1 MKEALDRAS
10 KGRTTILIA
19 HRLSTVFSADRIVV
33 IDHGRVVEEGPP
45 QQLLDQGG
53 RFYSMVAAQYGDGT
67 VGQTFDLALLQ
78 EQTELPTKD
87 AENLDEILSKPRA
100 SEVQSAIRLT
110 SDMKKEGDEE
120 EEPVPEVNAS
130 MFRWVFAKN
139 RPEMWFIL
147 LGCFAAVVEGGV
159 WPAYSIVLS
168 EVLAAMND
176 GRFDV
181 INDYA
186 LGFVAIAVA
195 LFIGVFFKFY
205 FLAIAGERL
214 TKRLREESF
223 EALLSQPASWYD
235 FSENSRGVLTSR
247 LSADASAVRG
257 MMGDRLAL
265 FTSIMSTVIGCMLVA
280 FLLCWRVG
288 EPRRARLSCLELTGW
303 LQVPCCWRLPL

>member
-1 MKEALDRAS
+1 MDRAS

-78 EQTELPTKD
+78 EQTELATKNV
-87 AENLDEILSKPRA
+87 ENLDDVLNKPRA
-100 SEVQSAIRLT
+100 SGTQAAIRLT
-110 SDMKKEGDEE
+110 ADIKKEGEDDEE
-120 EEPVPEVNAS
+120 VVPDVDAS
-130 MFRWVFAKN
+130 MFRWVFSKN
-139 RPEMWFIL
+139 RPEMIYIFF
-147 LGCFAAVVEGGV
+147 GCFAAVVEGGV
-159 WPAYSIVLS
+159 WPAYAIVLS

-176 GRFDV
+176 GRYGT

-186 LGFVAIAVA
+186 LGFVGIAVA

-205 FLAIAGERL
+205 FLAVAGERL

-223 EALLSQPASWYD
+223 VALLSQPASWYD
-235 FSENSRGVLTSR
+235 FTENSRGVLTSR
-247 LSADASAVRG
+247 LSTDASAVRG

-265 FTSIMSTVIGCMLVA
+265 FTSIMATVIGCMLVA

-288 EPRRARLSCLELTGW
+288 KPAWCCDC
-303 LQVPCCWRLPL
+303 VPQPNPIGM